1 MTWGL
6 RTTLAVG
13 LLVLG
18 AGDLAAIDTILL
30 PGYLG
35 AGSQSAP
42 NPVAVPTATVPV
54 AAIEPVDTAP
64 SADGDGDLKIVP
76 AAQPEPAAQAAL
88 AGEPKAQAVDGDEA
102 PTWPRLLFEMNA
114 TRLADESRET
124 LDRLAGYLKQHPA
137 LEVVL
142 EGHTDDLGGP
152 DVNHP
157 LSRMRA
163 NRARSWLVAQGI
175 DTARIA
181 VHNFGSSKPVAP
193 GRTAEARAQNRR
205 VEITVR
211 ERID

>member
-1 MTWGL
+1 
-6 RTTLAVG
+6 
-13 LLVLG
+13 
-18 AGDLAAIDTILL
+18 
-30 PGYLG
+30 
-35 AGSQSAP
+35 
-42 NPVAVPTATVPV
+42 
-54 AAIEPVDTAP
+54 
-64 SADGDGDLKIVP
+64 
-76 AAQPEPAAQAAL
+76 
-88 AGEPKAQAVDGDEA
+88 
-102 PTWPRLLFEMNA
+102 MNA